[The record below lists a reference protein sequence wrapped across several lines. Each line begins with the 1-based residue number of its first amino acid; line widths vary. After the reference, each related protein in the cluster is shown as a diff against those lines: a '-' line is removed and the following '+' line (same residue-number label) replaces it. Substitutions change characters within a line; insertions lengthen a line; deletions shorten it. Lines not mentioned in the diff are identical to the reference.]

1 METPNEVK
9 VTAKK
14 EYLPEFYVEV
24 QEPFFRGNG
33 EHSVRQLEEICAG
46 YKEYTHQADIAFYAC
61 SRKAE
66 SLKEENERLR
76 AEKKELLEA
85 LTIAKVTLV
94 EFYTNDYV
102 RKHGLNEEGM
112 QKVLNS
118 KPVFLIVKEAIE
130 KHSGAYEKRSI

>member
-1 METPNEVK
+1 MKTLLEFKNEVA
-9 VTAKK
+9 VGYGC
-14 EYLPEFYVEV
+14 ESWRDMFMEFRK
-24 QEPFFRGNG
+24 QEMNINPYFNDAA
-33 EHSVRQLEEICAG
+33 E
-46 YKEYTHQADIAFYAC
+46 KYANQF
-61 SRKAE
+61 
-66 SLKEENERLR
+66 KEENERLR